1 MSQIH
6 YNTKFVKTLEVL
18 MNNSPKRPLILTMWF
33 LSAFFYGYEYF
44 LQVSPSVMTH
54 SLMQSF
60 HVSATTLGYL
70 AASYF
75 FTYTIMQFM
84 VGVFLDYLGARRLL
98 TLAAL
103 LCGIGSILFCVTTL
117 FPVAMTGR
125 LLIGIGASFA
135 AIGNMYIA
143 GTWFPSKHFAL
154 LTGFLVTIGML
165 GAACGQAPM
174 ALLVNYIGWR
184 GAMMILGAVGLLLSL
199 LMWVFVRDKVVIAA
213 KKQTFGDVMVGLR
226 HVVKNK
232 QIWLLS
238 SYGVL
243 IFMSTSVIGSLW
255 GTPFL
260 MQKYGITNTT
270 AGMVV
275 MVLFFGWAAG
285 TPFWGWLSNRIN
297 RRKSIMITANV
308 GALCSML
315 GVIYLPAT
323 FGLGIIT
330 VLFFTFGL
338 FSGGFIVAFAAVKEN
353 DTTKSLST
361 AVGFMNAINM
371 LGGATLQPLVGWFL
385 DLQWTGKMSHGVRA
399 YSTIAY
405 HKAFFVLV
413 LGMIL
418 ASVVLCFIRET
429 YCTEINARS

>member
-1 MSQIH
+1 
-6 YNTKFVKTLEVL
+6 
-18 MNNSPKRPLILTMWF
+18 MNNSPKRSLIFAMWF

-84 VGVFLDYLGARRLL
+84 VGVFLDYLKARRLL

-103 LCGIGSILFCVTTL
+103 LCGIGSILFCATTS
-117 FPVAMTGR
+117 FPVAMAGR

-174 ALLVNYIGWR
+174 ALLVNHIGWR
-184 GAMMILGAVGLLLSL
+184 GAMLLMGAIGLLLSL
-199 LMWVFVRDKVVIAA
+199 LMWLIVKDKAIGTA
-213 KKQTFGDVMVGLR
+213 KKQTFADVIVGLR

-238 SYGVL
+238 AYGVL
-243 IFMSTSVIGSLW
+243 MFMSTSVIGSLW

-260 MQKYGITNTT
+260 MQKYGLTNTT
-270 AGMVV
+270 AGLVV

-285 TPFWGWLSNRIN
+285 TPFWGWFSNRIN
-297 RRKSIMITANV
+297 RRKSIMITANI
-308 GALCSML
+308 GALISL
-315 GVIYLPAT
+315 IGVIYLPAT
-323 FGLGIIT
+323 FGLGAIT
-330 VLFFTFGL
+330 VSFFTLGL

-353 DTTKSLST
+353 DNTKSLGT

-371 LGGATLQPLVGWFL
+371 TGGAILQPLVGWFL
-385 DLQWTGKMSHGVRA
+385 DLQWTGNMSRGVRA
-399 YSTIAY
+399 YSTTAY
-405 HKAFFVLV
+405 HKAFVILI

-418 ASVVLCFIRET
+418 ASVVLYFIRET
-429 YCTEINARS
+429 YCTEINSRS